1 LTAVG
6 AKVTGPRQL
15 QFDHALDAV
24 LPPIALSSSSA
35 PMRSPAMPMTRRPG
49 LAICAPIAAGRPKP
63 GGHHHDADLP
73 GRARIALGRMSRAL
87 LVADEIMLDVAL
99 LEDFVI
105 DRQYG
110 CAGIAEDMFDT
121 VSQSAWR
128 TISPPF
134 IGVSEELL

>member
-15 QFDHALDAV
+15 QFDRALDAV

-63 GGHHHDADLP
+63 IVPNPPDVIQRLGLSKPKTCAT
-73 GRARIALGRMSRAL
+73 RI
-87 LVADEIMLDVAL
+87 
-99 LEDFVI
+99 
-105 DRQYG
+105 
-110 CAGIAEDMFDT
+110 C
-121 VSQSAWR
+121 
-128 TISPPF
+128 
-134 IGVSEELL
+134 

>member
-1 LTAVG
+1 
-6 AKVTGPRQL
+6 
-15 QFDHALDAV
+15 
-24 LPPIALSSSSA
+24 
-35 PMRSPAMPMTRRPG
+35 
-49 LAICAPIAAGRPKP
+49 
-63 GGHHHDADLP
+63 
-73 GRARIALGRMSRAL
+73 MSRAL

-128 TISPPF
+128 MISPPF